1 MNTLARS
8 KRMLLVLALAMAM
21 AVSFVCGAL
30 FIRAKAEALNT
41 AELVSVPEGTAE
53 TKKYTMQGDS
63 GDGSV
68 TAGTEVG
75 KAGLYIDVPEDNA
88 NGYKVD
94 INGVFTG
101 SVGFK
106 VRFPGEG
113 WWNEYNKE
121 VVVTVTSVTDPS
133 ATFQIHLGGY
143 YQQYG
148 YVTYEWEGQTL
159 YRTAESSNR
168 ADWGYPGYFEYE
180 EYFYEQSVCM
190 DFSRSHFLPILGN
203 FGGGTS
209 ETPGYIGIEQDP
221 DDSSVWYA
229 VLYAGR
235 GIEASGRRKK
245 IAKFANDPETF
256 EPLTAGQGTDP
267 SLPKIDLSGG
277 YTVSFSLKD
286 PNAGKSFD
294 MLIDSIA
301 VSENGDPYNMVYSG
315 GVISESPAEGYFM
328 EAGTLDAAPSF
339 YTLWAQTPQITLAAY
354 DLDPS
359 PADAEISLPAATYVS
374 KASPEPQAVENISY
388 RIGSGEWQQLT
399 VADPAAPKLTTTVAG
414 TYTVRY
420 SAPFGDSELYVSQEI
435 TFEVRDDLV
444 FEQTATADLVS
455 VSGATAQAAARY
467 IVGSDPYLA
476 EAAPEE
482 KGTPIGETGLL
493 VTPDEFNA
501 DETYTVDFTGMFSG
515 DTAIEWAVPG
525 ENWDN
530 ASEVVFTVAEVGNP
544 DNSFRVIWTGANQ
557 SPAYVRYNYAGR
569 EGVPAQTL
577 VRVSNGGAT
586 SYAMYSGV
594 RPGDGDDITQF
605 GRVGD
610 NWFAQ
615 FKPFKGSWNN
625 TEERAPGL
633 LSLEWEGDVLNVVA
647 LNGSGTRTV
656 MASFCDDPETFTPVT
671 EKTKNELDY
680 NLPKIS
686 FENGYTISVEVTANA
701 MFMVYDVQT
710 GGESVSFAEQ
720 ELRWEPAFYTK
731 GKQIPTLTL
740 EDYESFDCVQ
750 AGTEIVL
757 PAVTWT
763 SAAQKQPQTVTD
775 IGYSLNDGARTAV
788 ENGKFTPA
796 EAGEYTVWY
805 TVSVLGID
813 FTKQIQFTVCDYEL
827 TQVLQEATCV
837 QEGYAEYTCKL
848 CGTVRF
854 ETIPATGEHT
864 LTKTEAKEATCT
876 EAGNIEYYTC
886 SVCDKLFSDA
896 EGKEEIEQADTVVA
910 AKGHALTKTEAKEA
924 TCTETGNIEYY
935 TCSVCGKLF
944 SDAEGKTEITQEQT
958 AVAAKGHTLTKTE
971 AKEAT
976 CTEAGNIEY
985 YTCSV
990 CGKLFSDAEGKEEI
1004 EQADTVVAAK
1014 GHTLTQTEAKEATCT
1029 EEGNIE
1035 YYTCSVCGKLFSD
1048 AEGKTEITQEQTA
1061 VAATGHSIKQVP
1073 AKAATCTEAGNGA
1086 YYKCEHCGK
1095 CWSDPEG
1102 QNEIAEASMTVPA
1115 TGHDYEDGVCT
1126 VCGAE
1131 DPAYAAPG
1139 GCGGV
1144 VAGGFGF
1151 AAVGAIAVA
1160 AFALKK
1166 KSRR

>member
-1 MNTLARS
+1 
-8 KRMLLVLALAMAM
+8 MLLVLALAMAM
-21 AVSFVCGAL
+21 AVSFISGAL
-30 FIRAKAEALNT
+30 FIRAKAEAIGIADLVT
-41 AELVSVPEGTAE
+41 VSGDAELKTEPQQYVLQEAGADGTA
-53 TKKYTMQGDS
+53 
-63 GDGSV
+63 
-68 TAGTEVG
+68 AGTPVG
-75 KAGLYIDVPEDNA
+75 DTGLYVASAADSEGYTVEL
-88 NGYKVD
+88 NG
-94 INGVFTG
+94 IFTG
-101 SVGFK
+101 STGMK
-106 VRFPGEG
+106 VAYPGEG
-113 WWNEYNKE
+113 FWDVAYRETTI
-121 VVVTVTSVTDPS
+121 TVASITDPKEQ
-133 ATFQIHLGGY
+133 FQLHLGG
-143 YQQYG
+143 QWG
-148 YVTYEWEGQTL
+148 MLPKVTFEYEGQTL
-159 YRTAESSNR
+159 TRSRDKYYGDSFDASTGEDNADWLYKEGPNYVYPLLGGFQNAGSAADPTRTA
-168 ADWGYPGYFEYE
+168 
-180 EYFYEQSVCM
+180 C
-190 DFSRSHFLPILGN
+190 
-203 FGGGTS
+203 
-209 ETPGYIGIEQDP
+209 YIGFEMRENG
-221 DDSSVWYA
+221 
-229 VLYAGR
+229 VLNVVVTANTNWGEPFKR
-235 GIEASGRRKK
+235 VLAS
-245 IAKFANDPETF
+245 FAEDPETF
-256 EPLTAGQGTDP
+256 EPITGAEQGSTP
-267 SLPKIDLSGG
+267 NLPKLESFTDG
-277 YTVSFSLKD
+277 YTIEIEVSDNSADKTLDFLL
-286 PNAGKSFD
+286 A
-294 MLIDSIA
+294 SIA
-301 VSENGDPYNMVYSG
+301 TRESGDPYTDAGGEVYTFDK
-315 GVISESPAEGYFM
+315 A
-328 EAGTLDAAPSF
+328 TLDAAPSF

-374 KASPEPQAVENISY
+374 KAFPEPQAVENISY

-420 SAPFGDSELYVSQEI
+420 SAPFGDSELYVSKEI

-455 VSGATAQAAARY
+455 VDGATVQAASRY

-482 KGTPIGETGLL
+482 EGTPIGETGLL

-501 DETYTVDFTGMFSG
+501 DETYTVGFTGMFSG

-525 ENWDN
+525 ENWNN
-530 ASEVVFTVAEVGNP
+530 ASEVVFTIAEVGNP
-544 DNSFRVIWTGANQ
+544 DNSFQVIWTGANQ

-594 RPGDGDDITQF
+594 RPGTGDDITQF

-615 FKPFKGSWNN
+615 FKPFKGNWNN

-686 FENGYTISVEVTANA
+686 FGNGYTISVEVTANA

-805 TVSVLGID
+805 TVNILGID

-864 LTKTEAKEATCT
+864 LTKTEAKEATCA
-876 EAGNIEYYTC
+876 EA
-886 SVCDKLFSDA
+886 
-896 EGKEEIEQADTVVA
+896 
-910 AKGHALTKTEAKEA
+910 
-924 TCTETGNIEYY
+924 GNIEYY

-958 AVAAKGHTLTKTE
+958 IVAAKGHTLTKTE

-1014 GHTLTQTEAKEATCT
+1014 GHALTKTEAKEATCT
-1029 EEGNIE
+1029 EAGNIE

-1048 AEGKTEITQEQTA
+1048 AEGKTEITQEQTI

-1131 DPAYAAPG
+1131 DPAYEAPG
-1139 GCGGV
+1139 GCGGA

-1160 AFALKK
+1160 AFVMRKK
-1166 KSRR
+1166 NRR

>member
-886 SVCDKLFSDA
+886 SACGKLFSDTEGKEEIEQADTVIAAKGHTLTKTEAKEPTCTEAGNIEYYTCSVCNKLFSDA

-910 AKGHALTKTEAKEA
+910 AKGHTLTKTEAKEA

-958 AVAAKGHTLTKTE
+958 IVAA
-971 AKEAT
+971 
-976 CTEAGNIEY
+976 
-985 YTCSV
+985 S
-990 CGKLFSDAEGKEEI
+990 
-1004 EQADTVVAAK
+1004 
-1014 GHTLTQTEAKEATCT
+1014 
-1029 EEGNIE
+1029 
-1035 YYTCSVCGKLFSD
+1035 
-1048 AEGKTEITQEQTA
+1048 
-1061 VAATGHSIKQVP
+1061 GHSIKQVP

-1086 YYKCEHCGK
+1086 YYKCGHCGK

-1131 DPAYAAPG
+1131 DPAYEAPG
-1139 GCGGV
+1139 GCGGA